1 MKDWDSYF
9 YDTNLNMNY
18 TVLTWQVFVDSGI
31 GLSQGVCLSEERSGV
46 SFVEFG
52 VKASRVVH

>member
-1 MKDWDSYF
+1 
-9 YDTNLNMNY
+9 MNY